1 MLSTYSPALLLR
13 AHSLLFPLPPN
24 LLAANCSL
32 WPANIAIQLFFAI
45 RSLFL
50 RLFVRSFVRWFVCC
64 SYRRPVTVHLWL
76 AECKM
81 TLASTLSSVYFN
93 FSIENSHCKCL
104 CVCTRSFAL
113 LLAICLFV
121 SICTYVCVFV
131 CPCVCMFEYL
141 CMYVCFLANYL
152 RSQLL
157 QSQF

>member
-50 RLFVRSFVRWFVCC
+50 RLFVRSFVRLLLISTT
-64 SYRRPVTVHLWL
+64 SYCPSLARR
-76 AECKM
+76 M